1 MGIESYEKFRLI
13 DREAVSLKARE
24 QIRTIRQYQHLQTH
38 MSMRTISLCAAGF
51 GAIMMASSVI
61 IQIPM
66 IKITDPAPVTGL
78 AFIIGLMFV
87 IFSIKILYGGK
98 LLTIRRKRFFA
109 LITVISSILA
119 VYINGTISLPWIPA
133 GILFL
138 HLLLPYRQSL
148 YTSAFTIAM
157 IPVAL
162 YFQGDGTVIGQHI
175 RVIGASMSVLLMMQ
189 CIMRNISE
197 IASDSMETTGCL
209 NGLISKLES
218 DLYISIEEKN
228 RASSEDPE
236 SGLINHYGISLY
248 EPQLLSRIENG
259 EELIVAAIRCNR
271 FSDSISMLPDKERYV
286 LLSKSIRRIQ
296 DYIGEKS
303 ILARVSRNDYIAI
316 LENSDFGRLSTLL
329 ESFKEPI
336 SHGQSRIVITPFIGY
351 VRMKS
356 DCSDILLAVRKSEI
370 ALASATEQ
378 NRINAV
384 EFDDNMLNSITDRNE
399 LLNDLAA
406 DVSLSQFELKFQ
418 PIIDLRSGEIHKFE
432 ALMRWNHPEKGIIPP
447 NNFIPMAESSSL
459 IFRMTD
465 WVIATAHS
473 KLLNLRESLGDPI
486 KISVNIPAVYLE
498 NGAADKVIFINN
510 LRAIS
515 SSFEGMILEI
525 TEGSMLRITPEL
537 TDLMNDLRDLHF
549 EFALDDF
556 GVGHSSLSRLENIP
570 LSYLKIDKSFVDK
583 IETSKTKYYICNTI
597 IKFAHQL
604 GLKVVAEGVENDLQH
619 DLLKKAKCDFGQ
631 GYLFSKPVSAELL
644 PGLVASC
651 RLRV

>member
-1 MGIESYEKFRLI
+1 MGIYSYEKLRLI
-13 DREAVSLKARE
+13 DRDALALKARE
-24 QIRTIRQYQHLQTH
+24 LIRTIRQYQHLQTH
-38 MSMRTISLCAAGF
+38 MSMRTVSLCAAAF
-51 GAIMMASSVI
+51 GAIILAVTVI

-66 IKITDPAPVTGL
+66 VKKTDPAPSMLGL
-78 AFIIGLMFV
+78 VIGLIFI
-87 IFSIKILYGGK
+87 IFSIRILYGGK
-98 LLTIRRKRFFA
+98 LLTIRIKRVFA
-109 LITVISSILA
+109 LIALISSIST
-119 VYINGTISLPWIPA
+119 VYMNGSNALPWIPA
-133 GILFL
+133 GILFI
-138 HLLLPYRQSL
+138 HVLLPYRQSL
-148 YTSAFTIAM
+148 YVSAFTIAM
-157 IPVAL
+157 TSVAL
-162 YFQGDGTVIGQHI
+162 YFHGGETVIGHHI
-175 RVIGASMSVLLMMQ
+175 RLIGASMSALLMMQ
-189 CIMRNISE
+189 FIMRNISE
-197 IASDSMETTGCL
+197 IASDSMETTGGL

-218 DLYISIEEKN
+218 DLRFSMEENYKAISEE
-228 RASSEDPE
+228 PE
-236 SGLINHYGISLY
+236 SGLINLYGISLR
-248 EPQLLSRIENG
+248 EQELLSRIENG

-271 FSDSISMLPDKERYV
+271 FSDSISTLPDKERYV
-286 LLSKSIRRIQ
+286 ILSRTIRRIQ
-296 DYIGEKS
+296 NCIGEKS
-303 ILARVSRNDYIAI
+303 ILARVGRNDYIAI
-316 LENSDFGRLSTLL
+316 LESPDFDRLSTLF
-329 ESFKEPI
+329 EGFKEPI
-336 SHGQSRIVITPFIGY
+336 SHGQTRVVITPFIGY
-351 VRMKS
+351 VRWES

-370 ALASATEQ
+370 ALASAAEQ

-418 PIIDLRSGEIHKFE
+418 PIVDLKSGEIHKFE
-432 ALMRWNHPEKGIIPP
+432 ALIRWNHPVKGMISP

-473 KLLNLRESLGDPI
+473 KLLNLRESLGEPI

-498 NGAADKVIFINN
+498 NGVVDKAIFISN

-515 SSFEGMILEI
+515 SSFEGIVLEI
-525 TEGSMLRITPEL
+525 TEGSMLRSTPEM
-537 TDLMNDLRDLHF
+537 TDLMNDLRGLHF

-556 GVGHSSLSRLENIP
+556 GVGHSNLSRLEDIP

-583 IETSKTKYYICNTI
+583 IETSKTKYYICTTI

-604 GLKVVAEGVENDLQH
+604 GLKVVAEGIENDLQH

-651 RLRV
+651 RLSV